1 MFTVGD
7 KIKART
13 LSAIT
18 GEQVQVP
25 IPDRTVHLQFRRFAE
40 CPICNLHVRELARRN
55 AEIESAGITEI
66 VVFHS
71 SADRLREYQADLPF
85 AVVGDPQRN
94 LYKEFG
100 VEWSWR
106 SLFYLDAARAAL
118 RGLRQ
123 ATSLVGAVM
132 ARENRLGK
140 PADFLI
146 EPDGTI
152 RACKYGAHADDQWSV
167 DEMLDLATE
176 KRPT

>member
-1 MFTVGD
+1 MRRGNELGHPVGGD
-7 KIKART
+7 
-13 LSAIT
+13 
-18 GEQVQVP
+18 V
-25 IPDRTVHLQFRRFAE
+25 
-40 CPICNLHVRELARRN
+40 
-55 AEIESAGITEI
+55 
-66 VVFHS
+66 
-71 SADRLREYQADLPF
+71 DLPF

-94 LYKEFG
+94 LYKAFG

-152 RACKYGAHADDQWSV
+152 RACKYGVHTDDQWSV
-167 DEMLDLATE
+167 DEMLNLAAE